1 MVANDG
7 KYYLVCNYD
16 KYDTLSNYRIDKMT
30 QVQVVNSP
38 VKDRSKVKGMEH
50 GLNLPK
56 HMAEHIYMFA
66 DEPVTIVLRVNKR
79 AISDVVDWF
88 GSNFDVVDENIARQY
103 DGFRETDEDVTYVR
117 LVCSRQA
124 MAHWAMQYGTVC
136 EVIYPTDLRT
146 QIGDAVKAMNE
157 RYNN

>member
-1 MVANDG
+1 
-7 KYYLVCNYD
+7 
-16 KYDTLSNYRIDKMT
+16 
-30 QVQVVNSP
+30 
-38 VKDRSKVKGMEH
+38 
-50 GLNLPK
+50 
-56 HMAEHIYMFA
+56 MFA

-103 DGFRETDEDVTYVR
+103 DGFRETDDDVTYVR

-146 QIGDAVKAMNE
+146 QIGDAVKVMNE